1 MNDSEA
7 NAAIGRARGKR
18 HEVGLTRNDKQM
30 SFASG
35 LVCDTCGTSGYT
47 IHVFTAESWIE
58 LQASRAFG
66 EMLPFTL
73 ADVTPDV
80 RSRYLRFLAL
90 PSTADYITGAGLS
103 MASSVHRVVLSDT
116 NRTETV
122 QPLENTNSS
131 VQNNSA
137 FRSVDYSSAE
147 AVFSMDDVDRIRSKD
162 KNGEFFVVV
171 VGDNQNKFF
180 KIKRKFF
187 KELGEN

>member
-1 MNDSEA
+1 
-7 NAAIGRARGKR
+7 
-18 HEVGLTRNDKQM
+18 
-30 SFASG
+30 
-35 LVCDTCGTSGYT
+35 
-47 IHVFTAESWIE
+47 
-58 LQASRAFG
+58 
-66 EMLPFTL
+66 
-73 ADVTPDV
+73 
-80 RSRYLRFLAL
+80 
-90 PSTADYITGAGLS
+90 

-147 AVFSMDDVDRIRSKD
+147 AIFSMDDVDRIRSKD
-162 KNGEFFVVV
+162 KNGEFFFFVVV

-180 KIKRKFF
+180 KIKSKFF